1 MPEFRPLAKN
11 HIRDLYRL
19 EVRPDQ
25 TKFVAPNGVTL
36 AQWPFEPGSMV
47 FGIWEGETAVG
58 LLAMIDFSHPEADL
72 QEGEDPTAL
81 YVWRL
86 LIGADHQRKG
96 YGTAALDFAKAKRI
110 EMGLSAIFI
119 SAVDEP
125 GSAIPLYEKE
135 GFVRTGRI
143 VDGETELVWRPD

>member
-25 TKFVAPNGVTL
+25 TKFVAPNGVTM

-72 QEGEDPTAL
+72 QEGEDPTAEMKIAL
-81 YVWRL
+81 RPISMRL
-86 LIGADHQRKG
+86 ALAKSR
-96 YGTAALDFAKAKRI
+96 AA
-110 EMGLSAIFI
+110 
-119 SAVDEP
+119 VP
-125 GSAIPLYEKE
+125 
-135 GFVRTGRI
+135 
-143 VDGETELVWRPD
+143 